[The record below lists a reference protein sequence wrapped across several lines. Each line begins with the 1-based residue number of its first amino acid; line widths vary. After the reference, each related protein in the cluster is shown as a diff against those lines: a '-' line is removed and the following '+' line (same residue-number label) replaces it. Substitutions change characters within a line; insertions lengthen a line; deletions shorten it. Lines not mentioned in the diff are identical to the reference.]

1 MRTYIARRL
10 VEVLP
15 TVLVVSLVVFFLHRF
30 LPGDILDQLAGEIG
44 AGDTDMEKVKALLG
58 LDKPAHIAYWE
69 WLTGLL
75 TGNLGMSLLSRTP
88 ISGELAWRWP
98 VTVELT
104 MVAMVFTI
112 IFGIPIG
119 IVAALRQESWVD
131 YLLRSV
137 AVLGLSLPTFWV
149 GVMAVTLPAIYFG
162 FLPRQDYV
170 GFTADP
176 LKNVSLFLLPGFIL
190 AIHYVARIARM
201 TRGTLLEVL
210 RQDYIR
216 TAWAKGLRERVVVT
230 RHALR
235 NAMNPVIT
243 LLGLEFINLLAGT
256 VVIERIFDLPG
267 IGNYTL
273 QALNF
278 RDYPTVQSIIFMYA
292 VIVILGSLLIDL
304 SYRWLDPRVKYD

>member
-1 MRTYIARRL
+1 MKAYIARRL

-44 AGDTDMEKVKALLG
+44 AGDADMDKVKALLG
-58 LDKPAHIAYWE
+58 LDKPAHVAYWE
-69 WLTGLL
+69 WLTGLI

-98 VTVELT
+98 VTLELT
-104 MVAMVFTI
+104 AVAMLFTI

-131 YLLRSV
+131 YALRSV

-170 GFTADP
+170 ALAADP
-176 LKNVSLFLLPGFIL
+176 LKNVSIFLLPGFIL

-235 NAMNPVIT
+235 NALNPVVT

-278 RDYPTVQSIIFMYA
+278 RDYPTVQSIIFLYA
-292 VIVILGSLLIDL
+292 VIVIIGSLFIDL
-304 SYRWLDPRVKYD
+304 SYRWLDPRVKFD

>member
-1 MRTYIARRL
+1 MQAYLARRIL
-10 VEVLP
+10 EALP
-15 TVLVVSLVVFFLHRF
+15 TVLVISLLVFFLHRF
-30 LPGDILDQLAGEIG
+30 LPGDILDQLAGELGG
-44 AGDTDMEKVKALLG
+44 ADADLERVKALLG
-58 LDKPAHIAYWE
+58 LDKPAHVAYWE

-75 TGNLGMSLLSRTP
+75 TGNLGLSLLSRTP
-88 ISGELAWRWP
+88 ISGEIMWRWP

-104 MVAMVFTI
+104 VVAMVFTI
-112 IFGIPIG
+112 VLGIPIG

-137 AVLGLSLPTFWV
+137 AVMGLSLPTFWV
-149 GVMAVTLPAIYFG
+149 GVMAVSLPAIYLG
-162 FLPRQDYV
+162 WLPRQDYV
-170 GFTADP
+170 ALNAEP
-176 LKNVSLFLLPGFIL
+176 LKNLSIMVLPAFIL

-201 TRGTLLEVL
+201 ARGTLLEVL

-235 NAMNPVIT
+235 NALNPVVT

-278 RDYPTVQSIIFMYA
+278 RDYPTVQSIIFLYA
-292 VIVILGSLLIDL
+292 LVVIGGTLVIDL